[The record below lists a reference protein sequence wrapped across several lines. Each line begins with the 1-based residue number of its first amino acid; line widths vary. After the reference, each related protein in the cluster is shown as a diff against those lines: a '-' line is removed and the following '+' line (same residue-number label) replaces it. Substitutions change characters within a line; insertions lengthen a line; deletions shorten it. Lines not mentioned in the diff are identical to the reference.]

1 MNDWVACETCKT
13 IFEYDPV
20 RRIAQ
25 CPYCQKPEQIPA
37 DREAKTGKAGGE
49 TGARKNNSQT
59 GAAGTDR
66 EHVPTDKRRSA

>member
-25 CPYCQKPEQIPA
+25 CPYCQKPEQTPA
-37 DREAKTGKAGGE
+37 QREAKTRPAEREKGAGK
-49 TGARKNNSQT
+49 
-59 GAAGTDR
+59 TDR
-66 EHVPTDKRRSA
+66 ERTTTEVRPRP